1 MDIWKVAQVAFI
13 IIMVIA
19 LWQLE
24 KKDLD
29 RARSVLANAFVWT
42 LGVAT
47 PLAFIEML
55 SAFGVSMCDVPWAF
69 TPLDFMSA
77 TAMMALLVIRQE
89 PARIE
94 SPRSNAPGAL
104 SLTF

>member
-69 TPLDFMSA
+69 TPLDFMSV
-77 TAMMALLVIRQE
+77 TAMMALLVMTGKKLMGFIPQQY
-89 PARIE
+89 
-94 SPRSNAPGAL
+94 
-104 SLTF
+104 